1 MSRNLPTPAA
11 PAQDET
17 RGVLAIRPF
26 RKLWNSMVFSSLGDW
41 LGLLATT
48 ALAQQLS
55 GGDYARANFAIAG
68 VFIARLLPAVFLGP
82 IAGVI
87 ADRFDRRKLMVTC
100 DVLRTGL
107 YISIPLA
114 HSYVW
119 LYTATI
125 LVECVTLFWSPAKE
139 ASVPNLVP
147 REKLESANQ
156 VSLLA
161 AYGTAPIAA
170 LIFTFLSL
178 FTSAFVA
185 LIPGFSA
192 TAVDVAL
199 YVNAASFAFAAFT
212 VFNLHEIPKG
222 AAAKHATD
230 VGIMKSLM
238 EGWKSVSGSKIIRG
252 LVVGMV
258 GAFIAAG
265 AVIGLA
271 RTFVGDL
278 GGGEAAYGILF
289 GAVFSGLASGI
300 AFGPKVF
307 AQFSRRRLF
316 GASLAIAGFFLVLL
330 AAIPNLVLAV
340 FIVIALGAFSGISWV
355 TGFTMLGME
364 VQDEVR
370 GRTFA
375 FVQSLIR
382 VVLVA
387 VLAAAPLIA
396 AAVGQHTFKF
406 QNTQIS
412 YNGASVTIFIAGLI
426 AMLIGVVSYNQMKDR
441 PNISLWSDISNAFKG
456 ELGSITGAPTKGVFI
471 VFEGGEGIGKTTQ
484 SRLLQQWLEQ
494 EGESVVL
501 SREPGGSDLGVEIR
515 KILLSHSTG
524 EISPRAEALL
534 YAADRAHH
542 VFAVIRPALA
552 ASQVVISDRYF
563 DSSIAYQGAGRVLE
577 PGEVARISRWATES
591 LFPTLTII
599 IDLPAEIGLARLK
612 SKDRLESQPIAFH
625 ERVRQEFLQLAL
637 LDPERYFIV
646 DGNQSITDIHT
657 AVIERV
663 SQIQTL
669 KRNAREDKGSLLLR
683 PIRAVNKAVRSTA
696 TKTSSSASKAVRNVS
711 KKSPEKK
718 KSVKKK

>member
-1 MSRNLPTPAA
+1 MPKTLPTPAA
-11 PAQDET
+11 LAPDVT
-17 RGVLAIRPF
+17 RGVLAIKPF

-55 GGDYARANFAIAG
+55 GGDYAKANFAIAG

-87 ADRFDRRKLMVTC
+87 ADKLDRRKLMVNC
-100 DVLRTGL
+100 DILRTGL
-107 YISIPLA
+107 YISIPIF
-114 HSYVW
+114 HNYFW
-119 LYTATI
+119 LYTAMI
-125 LVECVTLFWSPAKE
+125 LVECITLFWSPAKE

-147 REKLESANQ
+147 RDKLENANQ

-170 LIFTFLSL
+170 AIYTFLSL
-178 FTSAFVA
+178 FTSAINA
-185 LIPGFSA
+185 AFSLNV
-192 TAVDVAL
+192 TAVDLAL
-199 YVNAASFAFAAFT
+199 YVNALSFAFAAFT
-212 VFNLHEIPKG
+212 VWGLREIPKG
-222 AAAKHATD
+222 AAAKHAAETS
-230 VGIMKSLM
+230 ILKALH
-238 EGWKSVSGSKIIRG
+238 EGWKAVSGSKLIRG
-252 LVVGMV
+252 LIVGMV
-258 GAFIAAG
+258 GAFVAAG

-278 GGGEAAYGILF
+278 GGGEAAYGVLF
-289 GAVFSGLASGI
+289 GAVFTGLAAGI
-300 AFGPKVF
+300 ALGPKVF

-316 GASLAIAGFFLVLL
+316 GASLTISGAFLVAL

-340 FIVIALGAFSGISWV
+340 FIVIILGAFSGITWV

-364 VQDEVR
+364 VADDVR

-387 VLAAAPLIA
+387 VLTAAPLIA
-396 AAVGQHTFKF
+396 AAVGEHTFKF
-406 QNTQIS
+406 QNTQVS
-412 YNGASVTIFIAGLI
+412 YNGAAVTILIAGLFASI
-426 AMLIGVVSYNQMKDR
+426 IGFVSYKQMKDR
-441 PNISLWSDISNAFKG
+441 PNVSLWSDIVNAFKG
-456 ELGSITGAPTKGVFI
+456 ELGSITGAPTQGVFI

-484 SRLLQQWLEQ
+484 AKLLKAWLEQ

-501 SREPGGSDLGVEIR
+501 SREPGGSELGIEIR

-542 VFAVIRPALA
+542 VFSVIRPALA
-552 ASQVVISDRYF
+552 AGEVVISDRYF

-599 IDLPAEIGLARLK
+599 IDLPAEIGLGRLK
-612 SKDRLESQPIAFH
+612 SKDRLESQPLAFH
-625 ERVRQEFLQLAL
+625 ERVRQEFLQLSL

-646 DGNQSITDIHT
+646 DGSKSIEDIHSAIIT
-657 AVIERV
+657 RV
-663 SQIQTL
+663 SEIGAL
-669 KRNAREDKGSLLLR
+669 KRNAREDKGNLLLR
-683 PIRAVNKAVRSTA
+683 PIRAAGKAVRTTAKKTSAGATKAVNKA
-696 TKTSSSASKAVRNVS
+696 K
-711 KKSPEKK
+711 PKK
-718 KSVKKK
+718 KAKTKS